1 MRRLPTCLILDFHD
15 SYTRNILKLVSQT
28 PHWNLEGWEQRIVV
42 VNVDSLSWDSFVNKI
57 LPHIDCVVLGPGPGT
72 PHRDSDFSWPTRLIA
87 EFGDRLPIFGL
98 CLGLQGLATTFGG
111 KVIKAAAPKHGQ
123 ISRIRLDRTS
133 TSHLDLFE
141 GVPDEFDA
149 VQYNSLMVD
158 ADSLPRDLEV
168 TAWTDS
174 AVAGHEP
181 EVMALQHRL
190 KPLYGVQFHPESIA
204 SSFGETI
211 LSNFFAIVLAF
222 QQRQQP
228 ALEGSPDLP
237 AHVLELSTAFRP
249 RTGSSYPSSS
259 SRYNLLHVPL
269 GSTTEWTTRKV
280 FETLVKGKSPL
291 GEIWLE
297 SARPSGIPQWSHLCI
312 PQTTLS
318 HQARSRT
325 VLVRTATED
334 CDTLTLD
341 GAESFTSWLSDLQ
354 TSLFNQTSFDSAER
368 TSVPVGFVG
377 SIAYEMKDETMP
389 LSKRHPLTVREQS
402 DVELAFAS
410 LVLSYDHEN
419 GAWSANGLVRT
430 ARPGDPLADQTSSL
444 LPALGVSEEE
454 WTAWLEGVSEIL
466 RGGPPGESDF
476 SPAPLPTDFCP
487 DQDRENYIS
496 SIESA
501 RRSIIAGDAYE
512 LCLTTQFRSLLPAN
526 SPLLG
531 DPYPF
536 YLTLRAT
543 NPAPYCAYFHLPRS
557 NFALLSSSPERFM
570 RIERTGKA
578 DMKPIKGTVRRSPQD
593 PVEDERRKRALLADE
608 KERAENLMIVDLI
621 RNDMLASCPVETVE
635 VPGLMLI
642 ESYQTVHQMVTT
654 VVGQLGE
661 GVRPFEAMMRAF
673 PPGSMTGAP
682 KLRSLQLLDE
692 LEQRQDRGAYSGVFG
707 YLAVDGASDWSVV
720 IRTLVKRGRN
730 LTLGGG
736 GAITHK
742 SVAENEWEEVLTKVD
757 AVLGRTRP

>member
-15 SYTRNILKLVSQT
+15 SYTRNILKLVTQT
-28 PHWNLEGWEQRIVV
+28 KGWDLEGWEQRIVV
-42 VNVDSLSWDSFVNKI
+42 VNVDSLSWDSFVNEI
-57 LPHIDCVVLGPGPGT
+57 LPHIDCVILGPGPGT

-133 TSHLDLFE
+133 TTYLDLFE
-141 GVPDEFDA
+141 GVRDEFDA

-158 ADSLPRDLEV
+158 AASLPRDLEV

-174 AVAGHEP
+174 AVAGREP
-181 EVMALQHRL
+181 EAMALQHHV

-211 LSNFFAIVLAF
+211 LSNFFAITLAF

-228 ALEGSPDLP
+228 ASEGSPDLP

-249 RTGSSYPSSS
+249 RTGPSSPSDSSS
-259 SRYNLLHVPL
+259 SPSDSSRYKLLHVPL
-269 GSTTEWTTRKV
+269 GSAAEWTTRK
-280 FETLVKGKSPL
+280 
-291 GEIWLE
+291 
-297 SARPSGIPQWSHLCI
+297 PSGVPQWSHLCI

-325 VLVRTATED
+325 VLVRTAAEG
-334 CDTLTLD
+334 CDTVNLD
-341 GAESFTSWLSDLQ
+341 DAESFTSWLSNLQ
-354 TSLFNQTSFDSAER
+354 TALSSQTSFASADR
-368 TSVPVGFVG
+368 PSVPVGFVG

-402 DVELAFAS
+402 AVELAFAA

-419 GAWSANGLVRT
+419 GTWSANGLVRT
-430 ARPGDPLADQTSSL
+430 AGRGNPTAEQAPLL
-444 LPALGVSEEE
+444 LSALGVDEEE
-454 WTAWLEGVSEIL
+454 WTAWLERVSEIL
-466 RGGPPGESDF
+466 RRAPPGESDF

-487 DQDRENYIS
+487 DQDRETYIS

-512 LCLTTQFRSLLPAN
+512 LCLTTQFRSRLPAG

-543 NPAPYCAYFHLPRS
+543 NPAPYCAYFHLPWS
-557 NFALLSSSPERFM
+557 DFTLLSSSPERFI
-570 RIERTGKA
+570 RIDRAGKA
-578 DMKPIKGTVRRSPQD
+578 DMKPIKGTVRRSPED